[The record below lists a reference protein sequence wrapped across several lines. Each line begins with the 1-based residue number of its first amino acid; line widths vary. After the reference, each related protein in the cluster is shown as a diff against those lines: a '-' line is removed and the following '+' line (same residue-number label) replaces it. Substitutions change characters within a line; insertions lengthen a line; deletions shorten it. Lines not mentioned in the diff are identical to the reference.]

1 MKALL
6 SSHQERLWF
15 IDQFET
21 GNVYAAE
28 PTYHNI
34 PLLLQ
39 GRGQLDG
46 GKLAA
51 AWRSLIARH
60 GALRT
65 RIGTEAGQTIQ
76 MVGWSDDRM
85 IGNAE
90 ARAPEAAPR
99 PSDHPTI
106 RSSDH
111 RAADAPW
118 TEHQLG
124 NVTAA
129 EALEAALADAAR
141 PFHLR
146 TDALVRAAWWRFGP
160 ADAEEFI
167 LAFTFH
173 HLVCDKP
180 SLRLLAE
187 EFAALLREG
196 GATLAEPELHYA
208 DYSEWQR
215 TLPAE
220 ALEPLLFYWKW
231 QLRGRLA
238 ALELPSARPRPAVHT
253 FTAARHAFAWDAA
266 TVQALRALATHEG
279 VEPSAVALAAFQV
292 LLHRYARQEEI
303 VLGTSFSCRRQPGS
317 ERLIGP
323 VANLSVLRQT
333 LGGNPEFRALLRDA
347 AKTLADAREH
357 QEMPFDPLVLALN
370 PEKDMSRTAL
380 FDVLFGYDDEPAAA
394 LDLGGGVSARVVDT
408 NLGYGKYD
416 LNLALQAQADGSVTG
431 ALVYNADFHDAW
443 FIAQMMRH
451 YTRLLATV
459 AADPAAKIDDV
470 VLLDPAEERQLL
482 DSWNATQASAP
493 REKTLHAL
501 FAEQVKRTPE
511 RIALK
516 HGDEQLTYAQL
527 DARANRLA
535 HCLRKKGVGPDV
547 LVGLY
552 FERGVDLVVAILA
565 ILKAGGAYLPF
576 DPLYPPDR
584 ITFML
589 EDAQPRVLLTEPKHE
604 AFCRALQANE
614 LVVVDDAALRD
625 EPTTPPADATRP
637 EHLAYCIYT
646 SGSTGKPKGALI
658 EHRQVVRLMI
668 NDRLPFTFGADDVWT
683 LFHSCCF
690 DFSVWEMYGALLY
703 GGRLVIVPR
712 AVAQD
717 PAAFVELAARERV
730 TVLNQTPTSFYNFA
744 REALRQSAK
753 LALRYVIFGGEA
765 LLPLHLREF
774 KAAHPATRLVNMY
787 GITETTV
794 HVTVT
799 EVSDEDIATN
809 RSNVGGPIPTTT
821 TYLVDA
827 QLKLVPAG
835 VPGEICV
842 GGEGVGRGYLRRDE
856 LTRQRF
862 IANPYRPAERLY
874 RSGDLARQLPDGKL
888 VYLGRID
895 DQVQIRGFRVEL
907 GEIKTRLLTHP
918 AIADVEVIARTLQ
931 GDALE
936 LVAYYVPK
944 AEVNVTDLRR
954 HIVAALP
961 DYMVPSAFVPLTAL
975 PLTSNGKVDR
985 RALPEPAALT
995 GGGGVDY
1002 VAPKTKTEEALAA
1015 IFAAVLHQER
1025 VGAKHSFFELGGH
1038 SLLATQLVSRVR
1050 ETFGVD
1056 LPLRHV
1062 FEAPTV
1068 EAFAAVIDERL
1079 RAAPAAANKE
1089 TTTIGRAARRSRNP
1103 AAAEVSS

>member
-1 MKALL
+1 MTTPL

-34 PLLLQ
+34 PLLLR
-39 GRGQLDG
+39 GRGRLDG
-46 GKLAA
+46 AKLTA
-51 AWRSLIARH
+51 AWRALVARH

-65 RIGTEAGQTIQ
+65 RIGAGAAGGTAQLIADT
-76 MVGWSDDRM
+76 MPEVTVV
-85 IGNAE
+85 E
-90 ARAPEAAPR
+90 RA
-99 PSDHPTI
+99 
-106 RSSDH
+106 
-111 RAADAPW
+111 
-118 TEHQLG
+118 LG
-124 NVTAA
+124 NVS
-129 EALEAALADAAR
+129 EGMALEAALADARR

-146 TDALVRAAWWRFGP
+146 IDPLVRATWWRFGP

-167 LAFTFH
+167 VAFTLH

-180 SLRLLAE
+180 SLRVLAE
-187 EFAALLREG
+187 EFAALLRDD
-196 GATLAEPELHYA
+196 GASLAAPELHYA

-238 ALELPSARPRPAVHT
+238 ALELPAARPRPAVHT
-253 FTAARHAFAWDAA
+253 FTAARHAFTWEAA
-266 TVQALRALATHEG
+266 TVKNLRGRATQEG
-279 VEPSAVALAAFQV
+279 VEPAAVALAAFQV
-292 LLHRYARQEEI
+292 LLHRYARQDEI
-303 VLGTSFSCRRQPGS
+303 VVGTSFPCRRQPGS
-317 ERLIGP
+317 ERLVGP
-323 VANLSVLRQT
+323 VANLVVLRQG

-380 FDVLFGYDDEPAAA
+380 FDVLFDYDDAPAAA
-394 LDLGGGVSARVVDT
+394 LDFGGGVRARVVDP

-416 LNLALQAQADGSVTG
+416 LNLALQAEADGSVTG

-451 YTRLLATV
+451 YTRVVAMAATQPT
-459 AADPAAKIDDV
+459 ARIDDL
-470 VLLDPAEERQLL
+470 VLLDATEERRLL
-482 DSWNATQASAP
+482 DEWNATQAGAP
-493 REKTLHAL
+493 RAKTLHAL
-501 FAEQVKRTPE
+501 FAEQVTRTPE
-511 RIALK
+511 RIALN
-516 HGDEQLTYAQL
+516 HGDERLTYAEL

-535 HCLRKKGVGPDV
+535 HRLRKSGVGPDV
-547 LVGLY
+547 LVGMY

-576 DPLYPPDR
+576 DPLYPPER
-584 ITFML
+584 IAFML
-589 EDAQPRVLLTEPKHE
+589 EDAQPRVLLTEPRHE
-604 AFCRALQANE
+604 AFCRSLPANE
-614 LVVVDDAALRD
+614 IVVAD
-625 EPTTPPADATRP
+625 EATLLGEPATAPADATRP
-637 EHLAYCIYT
+637 EQLAYCIYT

-658 EHRQVVRLMI
+658 EHRQVVRLMV
-668 NDRLPFTFGADDVWT
+668 NDRLPFAFGADDVWT

-717 PAAFVELAARERV
+717 PAAFVQLAARENV

-744 REALRQSAK
+744 REVLRLRVG
-753 LALRYVIFGGEA
+753 LALRYVVFGGEA

-774 KAAHPATRLVNMY
+774 KAAHPAVRLVNMY

-799 EVSDEDIATN
+799 EVSDDDIAAN

-821 TYLVDA
+821 TYLMDA
-827 QLKLVPAG
+827 HLKLVPAG

-874 RSGDLARQLPDGKL
+874 RSGDLARQQPDGSMI
-888 VYLGRID
+888 YLGRID

-907 GEIKTRLLTHP
+907 GEIKTRLLTHA
-918 AIADVEVIARTLQ
+918 AIADVEVFGRPGQA
-931 GDALE
+931 GGALE

-944 AEVNVTDLRR
+944 AEVSVTDLRR
-954 HIVAALP
+954 HIVATLP
-961 DYMVPSAFVPLTAL
+961 DYMVPSAFVPLPAL

-985 RALPEPAALT
+985 RALPEPTAL
-995 GGGGVDY
+995 GGGSGVDY
-1002 VAPKTKTEEALAA
+1002 VAPRTKTEELLAT
-1015 IFAAVLHQER
+1015 IFAAVLRQEK
-1025 VGAKHSFFELGGH
+1025 VGATHSFFELGGH
-1038 SLLATQLVSRVR
+1038 SLLATQLVSLAR
-1050 ETFGVD
+1050 EAFGVE

-1068 EAFAAVIDERL
+1068 EAFAAVIDERK
-1079 RAAPAAANKE
+1079 RTTPAADAASQPA
-1089 TTTIGRAARRSRNP
+1089 IGRAARRTLG
-1103 AAAEVSS
+1103 AAPVSSGTRS

>member
-1 MKALL
+1 MTAPL

-21 GNVYAAE
+21 GNVYPAE

-39 GRGQLDG
+39 GRGRLGG

-51 AWRSLIARH
+51 AWRTLVARH

-65 RIGTEAGQTIQ
+65 RIGAHASGQTVQ
-76 MVGWSDDRM
+76 T
-85 IGNAE
+85 IGE
-90 ARAPEAAPR
+90 ADAA
-99 PSDHPTI
+99 
-106 RSSDH
+106 
-111 RAADAPW
+111 AAPW
-118 TEHQLG
+118 TEKHLG
-124 NVTAA
+124 DVGAG
-129 EALEAALADAAR
+129 EAIEAALADAAR

-146 TDALVRAAWWRFGP
+146 TDALVRAGWWRFGP
-160 ADAEEFI
+160 ANAEEFV

-187 EFAALLREG
+187 EFAALLRDG
-196 GATLAEPELHYA
+196 GAALAEPELHYA

-266 TVQALRALATHEG
+266 TVQALRALAIREG
-279 VEPSAVALAAFQV
+279 VEPAAVALAAFQV
-292 LLHRYARQEEI
+292 LLHRYARQDEI

-317 ERLIGP
+317 ERLVGP
-323 VANLSVLRQT
+323 VANLAVLRQT
-333 LGGNPEFRALLRDA
+333 LGGNPEFRALLREA

-380 FDVLFGYDDEPAAA
+380 FDVLFGYDDAPAAP
-394 LDLGGGVSARVVDT
+394 LDLGGGTSARVVDT

-459 AADPAAKIDDV
+459 AANPAAKIDDV
-470 VLLDPAEERQLL
+470 VLLDAAEERQLL
-482 DSWNATQASAP
+482 DGWNATQASAP

-501 FAEQVKRTPE
+501 FAEQVRRTPE
-511 RIALK
+511 RVALT
-516 HGDEQLTYAQL
+516 HGDEKLTYAEL
-527 DARANRLA
+527 EARTNRLA
-535 HCLRKKGVGPDV
+535 QRLRKTGVGPDV

-584 ITFML
+584 IAFML
-589 EDAQPRVLLTEPKHE
+589 EDAQPRVLLTEPRHE
-604 AFCRALQANE
+604 AFCRGLKANE
-614 LVVVDDAALRD
+614 IVVVDEAALRD
-625 EPTTPPADATRP
+625 EPAAAPADATQP
-637 EHLAYCIYT
+637 GHLAYCIYT
-646 SGSTGKPKGALI
+646 SGSTGRPKGALI

-668 NDRLPFTFGADDVWT
+668 NDRLPFAFGADDVWT

-744 REALRQSAK
+744 REALRPQAK
-753 LALRYVIFGGEA
+753 PALGRSQGLALRTVIFGGEA

-821 TYLVDA
+821 TYLMDA
-827 QLKLVPAG
+827 QLRLVPAG

-862 IANPYRPAERLY
+862 IANPYRPTERLY

-888 VYLGRID
+888 IYLGRID

-931 GDALE
+931 GEALE
-936 LVAYYVPK
+936 LVGYYVPK
-944 AEVNVTDLRR
+944 SEVSVTDLRR

-961 DYMVPSAFVPLTAL
+961 DYMVPSAFVPLPAL

-995 GGGGVDY
+995 GGGVDY
-1002 VAPKTKTEEALAA
+1002 VAPKTKTEESLAA
-1015 IFAAVLHQER
+1015 IFGAVLRQER

-1068 EAFAAVIDERL
+1068 EAFAAVIDERG
-1079 RAAPAAANKE
+1079 RSAPADASQ
-1089 TTTIGRAARRSRNP
+1089 TTAIGRAARRTRNP
-1103 AAAEVSS
+1103 AAAEVSP